1 MNFIRSEREDIL
13 RNNNNATEE
22 ALILMKSMVSNKYS
36 KVIEINFGSLNGD
49 LDLSYLEENFPNI
62 KKVVFEKGKITS
74 IKNIPKT
81 VEKMYIQENLLLD
94 IIDIPKSIEELNISG
109 NYFTSFDFS
118 KTPKLKVFIANDNK
132 IENLQNLH
140 QNIDTLQLNNNML
153 TVLNLEKSIRL
164 KKLHL
169 LNNPLYKLYN
179 LPENVEL
186 KTSNSDVIIEKYE
199 EGSQEDNEEEIENE
213 IEETNRELTYLESID
228 EFFKIKNKY
237 EKEYKEVLK
246 KEYLKYKYM
255 FNRKKSFIKAQLS
268 SIKPK
273 CVKCGRPVGTI
284 FSIKENRYSAVCG
297 DRVKPC
303 RLHIDIF
310 RGFVRL
316 VDDNLYTFKNI
327 MVETESNIINE
338 KMENILNY
346 KTDESSLKEAKET
359 LNNYNFFQKGFKES
373 LDKYNEIYNNE
384 EKNENIRQK
393 ILEINEKRGEIYE
406 LLNEYENNTNNTDL
420 LKQSVQVY
428 INELIPIVESL
439 RRTKYGMTDVIIFLD
454 KDNDKKSVSY
464 LLQNEASLSN
474 LEISYGEKPSVKKFI
489 I

>member
-36 KVIEINFGSLNGD
+36 KVIEISFGSLNGD

-62 KKVVFEKGKITS
+62 KKVVFEKGKITG

-81 VEKMYIQENLLLD
+81 VEKLYIQENLLLD
-94 IIDIPKSIEELNISG
+94 IIDIPKCIEELNISG

-140 QNIDTLQLNNNML
+140 ENIDTLQLNNNML
-153 TVLNLEKSIRL
+153 SVLNLEKSIRL

-179 LPENVEL
+179 LPEKVEL

-199 EGSQEDNEEEIENE
+199 EGSLDDNEEEIENE
-213 IEETNRELTYLESID
+213 TEEAHRELTYLESID
-228 EFFKIKNKY
+228 EFFKLKNKY
-237 EKEYKEVLK
+237 EKEYKKKLK
-246 KEYLKYKYM
+246 EEYSKYL
-255 FNRKKSFIKAQLS
+255 NRKKSFIKNKLS

-273 CVKCGRPVGTI
+273 CIKCGRPVGTI

-316 VDDNLYTFKNI
+316 VDDNLYIFKNI
-327 MVETESNIINE
+327 MVETESNIISE

-346 KTDESSLKEAKET
+346 KSDESSLKEAKET
-359 LNNYNFFQKGFKES
+359 LNNYNFFQKGFKEA

-406 LLNEYENNTNNTDL
+406 LLNEYNNNTNNTDL
-420 LKQSVQVY
+420 LKQSVQIY

-439 RRTKYGMTDVIIFLD
+439 RRTKYGMTDVISIIVD
-454 KDNDKKSVSY
+454 NENDKKNVSY
-464 LLQNEASLSN
+464 LLQNDASLSN

-489 I
+489 V